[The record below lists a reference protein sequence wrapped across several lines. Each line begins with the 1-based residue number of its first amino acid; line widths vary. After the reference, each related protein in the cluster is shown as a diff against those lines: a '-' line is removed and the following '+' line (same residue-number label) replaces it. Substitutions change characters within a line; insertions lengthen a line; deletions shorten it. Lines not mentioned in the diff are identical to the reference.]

1 MEGSLVLDAGEAEAA
16 EAKKGWNHGVLV
28 ESIGSEVWLEEDGGG
43 EEARATGLCSCWAVG
58 ELVWGR
64 GGPGGENC
72 SSALYG

>member
-1 MEGSLVLDAGEAEAA
+1 M
-16 EAKKGWNHGVLV
+16 LV
-28 ESIGSEVWLEEDGGG
+28 ESIAGEVWLEEDGGDV
-43 EEARATGLCSCWAVG
+43 EARATGLCSCWAVG